1 MIANYQHTV
10 AQRFLQYVT
19 IDTQSNPYSNTHPS
33 TQKQKNLA
41 LLLVQELKAMGVQNA
56 FTNEYGYVYATIPSN
71 SKKQIATICFCSH
84 MDTSSDC
91 SGTNV
96 EPMVHTNYEG
106 QDIILPKDTTQ
117 VLTTAKYP
125 YLLNH
130 LGKDIITASGDTLLG
145 ADDKAGVAI
154 IMDFANYLQTNPQVE
169 HGTIKL
175 LFTTDEEIG
184 SGVDFVDMK
193 LLNADFGYTLDGG
206 EAGTYE
212 DETFS
217 ANHFTLTIYGVS
229 AHPGDAK
236 GKMVN
241 AIKLAADVLEKLP
254 KEHLTPETTEKK
266 QGFIHP
272 LKIEGSI
279 EKASVE
285 FLIRDFETS
294 SLEKHQAVITNTV
307 QQVLAQYP
315 KASFEI
321 IITEQYRNMKEIVSQ
336 HPALIN
342 NLVLAIKQAGLTPVN
357 EPIRGGTDGSKL
369 SFMGLPCPNIFTGM
383 QNIHGKHE
391 WVGVYDMQKSVEVL
405 LNLNNI
411 WVSQAQ

>member
-1 MIANYQHTV
+1 MIANYQYTV
-10 AQRFLQYVT
+10 AERFLQYVT
-19 IDTQSNPYSNTHPS
+19 IDTQSDPYSNTHPS

-41 LLLVQELKAMGVQNA
+41 AILVNELQAMGISDA

-71 SKKQIATICFCSH
+71 SKKQIPTICFCSH

-96 EPMVHTNYEG
+96 QPILHQNYQG
-106 QDIILPKDTTQ
+106 HDIVLPLDETQ
-117 VLTTAKYP
+117 VLTTTKYP
-125 YLLNH
+125 YLLQH
-130 LGKDIITASGDTLLG
+130 IGKDIITASGNTLLG

-154 IMDFANYLQTNPQVE
+154 IMDFAHYLQTNKDVE

-193 LLNADFGYTLDGG
+193 LLNANFGYTLDGG

-217 ANHFTLTIYGVS
+217 ANYFCLTIQGIS

-236 GKMVN
+236 GKMVS
-241 AIKLAADVLEKLP
+241 ALKLAATVLESLP
-254 KEHLTPETTEKK
+254 KEYLTPETTEKRE
-266 QGFIHP
+266 GFIHP
-272 LKIEGSI
+272 LKMEGTV
-279 EKASVE
+279 EKATIE
-285 FLIRDFETS
+285 FLIRDFDTS
-294 SLEKHQAVITNTV
+294 NLKKHEAVIIDTV
-307 QQVLAQYP
+307 EKIFANNP
-315 KASFEI
+315 KASFSYNI
-321 IITEQYRNMKEIVSQ
+321 IEQYRNMKELVSQ
-336 HPALIN
+336 HPELIQ
-342 NLVLAIKQAGLTPVN
+342 NLIKAIEQAGLTPTN
-357 EPIRGGTDGSKL
+357 DPIRGGTDGSKL

-391 WVGVYDMQKSVEVL
+391 WVSVYDMKKAVEVL
-405 LNLNNI
+405 VNLNAI
-411 WVSQAQ
+411 WLKN